1 MNYLLNELKQYD
13 QELHFHEQCLLDVMN
28 IMLQPYFIK
37 STKSH
42 VLNNAYA
49 LLYFHNQNEYNLI
62 RYTL

>member
-13 QELHFHEQCLLDVMN
+13 LKLHYHELCLLNVMN

-37 STKSH
+37 STKFH
-42 VLNNAYA
+42 VLNNVYV

-62 RYTL
+62 IHIL